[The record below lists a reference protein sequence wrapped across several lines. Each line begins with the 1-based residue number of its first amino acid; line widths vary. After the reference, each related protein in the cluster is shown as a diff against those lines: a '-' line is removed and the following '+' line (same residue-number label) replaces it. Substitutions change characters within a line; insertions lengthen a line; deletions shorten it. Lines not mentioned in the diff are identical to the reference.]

1 MYVKKKNT
9 LEKRL
14 VVQFQ
19 DLNAITV
26 KDPWPLPSITDLLET
41 YEGAS
46 LFSTMDLL
54 RGFNQI
60 AVDEETIPKLT
71 MATPWGCFSYKVM
84 PFGIVNGPA
93 TFSRAIYLAMQGFLN
108 EFVSTYID
116 DITVFSA
123 SFEDHLSHLEKVL
136 QRFQEVSMIL
146 KSNKC
151 LFARSE
157 VEVLGFLVSK
167 FGIKP
172 HPQNVEK
179 ILKFP
184 TPKSK
189 TDIRAFVSLAG
200 FYGRHV
206 QSFGE
211 LVVSLNKLLKKNEP
225 FVWTQEQEQAF
236 KTLKECI
243 INAVQ
248 LKYSDPSK
256 PYKLYTDA
264 SDIGVGAVLAQL
276 DEELNE
282 DRPICFLSRK
292 LLPNEMNY
300 PIVEKELLAVIYA
313 LKKLRKYLLDKIF
326 TLYTDNTAVRFLFF
340 KRDPGSRL
348 QRWVLAVQEYSFKV
362 VHLPGKSN
370 VVADVMSRYPPQENN
385 ESDLN
390 DPLNELHPAWLIE
403 QESTPYEESLM
414 EIYLYLTNPEDQANV
429 SRKIKIASRKYT
441 ISEKNELLRRVGQ
454 RQVKVP
460 KISERQSVMKE
471 VHDGHGHFGQDATWA
486 RLYSNYW
493 WPLAYKEVKE
503 YVKSCEPCQLYVYVP
518 KKVQA
523 LGSVLINS
531 LFERFAVDYVG
542 PFPTS
547 YKGNKYIIVVVEYF
561 TKWPIAKA
569 VESADRIHS
578 GIGNPRLSKKSHD
591 ESYILLGPHYGGY
604 PWQPDVETEKWF

>member
-60 AVDEETIPKLT
+60 AVDEETIPNLT

-93 TFSRAIYLAMQGFLN
+93 TFSRAIYLAMQSFLN

-151 LFARSE
+151 LFARSG

-172 HPQNVEK
+172 HPQNAEK

-184 TPKSK
+184 TPKSR

-248 LKYSDPSK
+248 VKYPDPSK

-264 SDIGVGAVLAQL
+264 SDIGVGAVFVQL

-370 VVADVMSRYPPQENN
+370 VVADVMSCYPPQENN

-493 WPLAYKEVKE
+493 WPQAYKEVKE
-503 YVKSCEPCQLYVYVP
+503 YVKSCEPCQLYAYVP

-569 VESADRIHS
+569 VESAD
-578 GIGNPRLSKKSHD
+578 SKTTTNW
-591 ESYILLGPHYGGY
+591 IVFGY
-604 PWQPDVETEKWF
+604 HGSSPNCYSSMKKC